1 MKFLFSNIA
10 MIALI
15 AAASAAPASAARI
28 GGLQPVG
35 PTPYVPGEWRARVK
49 YVDPHPGRD
58 GQYHTFS
65 YLDITAQTQ
74 EGCENQLSSLGSVSV
89 IDYCHFVPY

>member
-1 MKFLFSNIA
+1 MKFLLSTIA
-10 MIALI
+10 MALLI

-35 PTPYVPGEWRARVK
+35 PTPYVPGEWRARIK
-49 YVDPHPGRD
+49 YGNGHYGPDGR
-58 GQYHTFS
+58 YYSFT
-65 YLDITAQTQ
+65 YVDITAPTQ
-74 EGCENQLSSLGSVSV
+74 EGCDNQLDSMGSVTV

>member
-1 MKFLFSNIA
+1 MKFLFSTIA
-10 MIALI
+10 MTVLI

-49 YVDPHPGRD
+49 YGDGHYGPDGR
-58 GQYHTFS
+58 YLSFTF
-65 YLDITAQTQ
+65 LDITAQTQ
-74 EGCENQLSSLGSVSV
+74 QGCENQLSSLGSVTV